1 MLARQGEGQDERRH
15 RAGERD
21 AVQIS
26 DDLHG
31 KAPFRRGKHCPA
43 SEVFPETAHC
53 NPVRAGFSA
62 FPTGKAKFCL
72 VSTPT
77 QVYNVYRKRLSAGEV
92 CLHGRDNEG
101 E

>member
-26 DDLHG
+26 DNLHG
-31 KAPFRRGKHCPA
+31 KAPFRRGTLPCIGSFPRNCPLQ
-43 SEVFPETAHC
+43 PC
-53 NPVRAGFSA
+53 RAGGSA

-72 VSTPT
+72 VSTPA